1 MVLDPELQSA
11 LEPGLVGFRSH
22 RDMWDLEARRVEF
35 AGDARR
41 FEYSTMAYGCALGL
55 AAAIEYLLDI
65 GVDRIFEWNRDL
77 ADLLIVGLEALG
89 AEVVSPRSGPERTS
103 IVAARFSETDVDQL
117 AVALDDAGVI
127 ASARMGVLRFS
138 PHLYNERDDVARA
151 LDTLQRAR
159 ARSG

>member
-1 MVLDPELQSA
+1 
-11 LEPGLVGFRSH
+11 
-22 RDMWDLEARRVEF
+22 
-35 AGDARR
+35 
-41 FEYSTMAYGCALGL
+41 MAYGCALGL
-55 AAAIEYLLDI
+55 AAAIEYLLEI

-77 ADLLIVGLEALG
+77 ADLLIVGLDALG
-89 AEVVSPRSGPERTS
+89 AEVVSPRSGPDRTS
-103 IVAARFSETDVDQL
+103 IVAARFSGTDVDQL